1 MNNNNFDEIIKGI
14 KSQKSDE
21 EAQDYIMKNLS
32 PNQTK
37 QLKEVLSDKET
48 LRKILST
55 PRARDL
61 LKKFT
66 EDKNDWHWKSTII
79 NKWWRYGKN

>member
-1 MNNNNFDEIIKGI
+1 MNNNNFNEIIKGI

-66 EDKNDWHWKSTII
+66 EDKNDWYWKSAII